1 MTAFHIAQ
9 LNIGRAR
16 GAVDGPIMAEFM
28 ALLDPVNAVADASPG
43 FVWRLQTEDGNAT
56 ALRPYEDDR
65 MIVNMSVWES
75 IEDARGLRLPQRAR
89 RRHAPPARV
98 VRADEALHGAWWV
111 PAGAIPTV
119 DEAKERLE
127 HLRDQRADALRLH
140 LQGALPVARRG
151 RRGRRRRRPALP
163 GLGAQRRQQL
173 EAAPGRA
180 QAVVDRDRREARVG
194 QQRRHG
200 ALEVLAQ
207 PLGAVDALQAPT
219 PPRA

>member
-1 MTAFHIAQ
+1 MTAFHVAQ

-16 GAVDGPIMAEFM
+16 GAVDGPVMAEFM

-43 FVWRLQTEDGNAT
+43 FVWRLQTDDGNAT

-75 IEDARGLRLPQRAR
+75 IDGARSLRLSQRAR

-98 VRADEALHGAWWV
+98 VRVDEALHGAV
-111 PAGAIPTV
+111 VDPGGRDPDGRRGQGAPRAPA
-119 DEAKERLE
+119 R
-127 HLRDQRADALRLH
+127 QRADALRLH

-151 RRGRRRRRPALP
+151 RRRSSSTTTCAARP
-163 GLGAQRRQQL
+163 R
-173 EAAPGRA
+173 AAGPTAARGCPSRA
-180 QAVVDRDRREARVG
+180 QPVVDRDGHEARVAEHG
-194 QQRRHG
+194 VHGCRRG
-200 ALEVLAQ
+200 ARAA
-207 PLGAVDALQAPT
+207 PRGRRRARAPT